1 MTKRRVE
8 NIHQVVPLSL
18 SPKILSPTLFIRSVW
33 RLVVSHSNFVH
44 SLAGNLPFV
53 DVGELTSVCKG
64 FSFRDLPQKPFKP
77 ARHSPAVPESPHVI
91 EIRTGEPGTGARIAL
106 VRYEV
111 LRGNQPSANH
121 HHAGFKQ
128 AAAHLAFTQKQ
139 ACPQDSE
146 DDAELEEGGHIPN
159 EAKRNGGEAK
169 ERGDSCQCN
178 GGELDHLLL
187 FPQSE
192 HPLRRCGLIGRGMRV
207 ISFEHDEVTQPARL
221 ELIGGGVEDA
231 AIGEL
236 VPAVPP
242 AHASVEQAQA
252 SPLTC
257 PAELHLKRRRHPSAA
272 SVVGAAVA
280 ASRWLPC

>member
-139 ACPQDSE
+139 ACPQYSE

-192 HPLRRCGLIGRGMRV
+192 HPLRRWRRGCGHRRV
-207 ISFEHDEVTQPARL
+207 GS
-221 ELIGGGVEDA
+221 
-231 AIGEL
+231 
-236 VPAVPP
+236 
-242 AHASVEQAQA
+242 S
-252 SPLTC
+252 
-257 PAELHLKRRRHPSAA
+257 SAA
-272 SVVGAAVA
+272 STRERRAGAGVPTDVSSRTAPQAPPPPVRSERRRGGRLGSEPAVA